1 MADFRYRARCGDD
14 PELFYPIGE
23 GHAFAEQIA
32 RAKGICGGCP
42 VRAVCLAEA
51 LSHRELD
58 GIWGGTTAAE
68 RRELMHRSHAAQ
80 HRLRQAS

>member
-1 MADFRYRARCGDD
+1 MADFRYRARCVDD

-68 RRELMHRSHAAQ
+68 RRELMDRSHAAQ

>member
-1 MADFRYRARCGDD
+1 VADFRYRARCGDD

-23 GHAFAEQIA
+23 GRAFAEQIT
-32 RAKGICGGCP
+32 RAKDICGGCP
-42 VRAVCLAEA
+42 VRALCLAEA

-80 HRLRQAS
+80 HRLRRAS